1 LELLREY
8 SAVEPYNPAA
18 KNHMN
23 DDSNLVSED
32 FHYELDEN
40 AIQEAG
46 RVAPM
51 APPSIPDYLQDT
63 YWWAYLHPNSFWFF
77 EREWVVNL
85 ILWGN
90 MKKLT
95 NAVLDEMD
103 LQSGSNVLQVAC
115 VYGDFSNRLAS
126 HLGKTQSRLSV
137 VDVAPIQISNIKKKL
152 QAHDNVSVH
161 HQDSTCMSFQNDNFE
176 ETVVFFLLHEQPEH
190 ARRKT
195 VAEAI
200 RVTRPG
206 GRVIFVDYH
215 GPRRSNPMRYVMKPI
230 LAMLE
235 PYAMDLWREELP
247 EYMPEGITSE
257 QVSSSFYFG
266 GLYQKVVVS
275 L

>member
-1 LELLREY
+1 MTEDSRAIAENY
-8 SAVEPYNPAA
+8 PYTDHA
-18 KNHMN
+18 
-23 DDSNLVSED
+23 DGD
-32 FHYELDEN
+32 
-40 AIQEAG
+40 IGQ
-46 RVAPM
+46 APHLT
-51 APPSIPDYLQDT
+51 PPGIPDYLQDT
-63 YWWAYLHPNSFWFF
+63 YWWAYLHPKSFWFF

-103 LQSGSNVLQVAC
+103 LEPRSSVLQVAC
-115 VYGDFSNRLAS
+115 VYGDFSNRLATHLALS
-126 HLGKTQSRLSV
+126 HSRLSV
-137 VDVAPIQISNIKKKL
+137 VDVAPIQLRNIEKKL
-152 QAHDNVSVH
+152 DGHDNVSVH
-161 HQDSTCMSFQNDNFE
+161 HQDSTCMAFPTDSFE

-190 ARRKT
+190 ARRQT
-195 VAEAI
+195 VAEAV

-215 GPRRSNPMRYVMKPI
+215 GPKNSNPMRYVMKPI
-230 LAMLE
+230 LSWLE

-247 EYMPEGITSE
+247 AFMPADIMPEQIDSE
-257 QVSSSFYFG
+257 FYFG

>member
-1 LELLREY
+1 
-8 SAVEPYNPAA
+8 
-18 KNHMN
+18 MN
-23 DDSNLVSED
+23 DDSRVLADNY
-32 FHYELDEN
+32 HYQASDAVNPEPEH
-40 AIQEAG
+40 
-46 RVAPM
+46 VAPVV
-51 APPSIPDYLQDT
+51 PPSIPDYLQDT
-63 YWWAYLHPNSFWFF
+63 YWWAYLHPKSFWFF

-103 LQSGSNVLQVAC
+103 LEPRSSVLQVAC

-126 HLGKTQSRLSV
+126 HLGQTHSKLSV
-137 VDVAPIQISNIKKKL
+137 VDVAPIQLENLEKKL
-152 QAHDNVSVH
+152 AAHDNVSMH
-161 HQDSTCMSFQNDNFE
+161 HQDSTDMLFPDDSFE
-176 ETVVFFLLHEQPEH
+176 ETVVFFLLHEQPED

-215 GPRRSNPMRYVMKPI
+215 GPKRSNPMRFVMKPI
-230 LAMLE
+230 LSVLE
-235 PYAMDLWREELP
+235 PFAMDLWRDELP
-247 EYMPEGITSE
+247 IFMPAEVRPEQLSSE
-257 QVSSSFYFG
+257 FYFG
-266 GLYQKVVVS
+266 GLYQKIVVN